1 MHSLRQLF
9 ILLLAFILRR
19 LQNDNHLITL
29 LELTLELLALLRNHN
44 EAVLDLELPSLLVS

>member
-1 MHSLRQLF
+1 
-9 ILLLAFILRR
+9 